1 MDISR
6 FCSHLQAE
14 GFVLYPE
21 RVKADGK
28 WHNCKLVDNAA
39 GKMAGA
45 YKVVNESLAFYKNW
59 RTGECKA
66 FTDQSI
72 TSEYGREKMRRD
84 MREQEWQLKQQY
96 FSAAKE
102 AYSKY
107 TSIEKNENQS
117 AYLEKKQVGNYG
129 AKIDEKGNLVIP
141 YRNENGYIR
150 TLQTIKPDGTKLFEK
165 GAEVKGNCHKINFS
179 FVDKLN
185 GEYFGKIFVGE
196 GYATMATVH
205 EATKYPCVVAANAG
219 NLKPVLEK
227 LAEKYPKA
235 QFVICADNDLSIRQE
250 RNGKE
255 TWANPGVE
263 AAINCTSINTE
274 KPINILIPDFSH
286 LDNSQHKFTDFND
299 LHCSTGLDAVRSQI
313 NQQLQEQAKY
323 NQRSLNQSES
333 PKFEL
338 LTIENNSVDFKNW
351 KHVAIFENADSAYIV
366 GINDTNGLDAFV
378 KSIGEEV
385 NIQESDLDV
394 DEYAEKVAESL
405 DFEMYNMD
413 EYIEKQ
419 QEIRDDGLAM

>member
-1 MDISR
+1 MDINK
-6 FCSHLQAE
+6 FCSHVQAD
-14 GFVLYPE
+14 GFMLYPE

-28 WHNCKLVDNAA
+28 WHNCKLIDNAA

-45 YKVVNESLAFYKNW
+45 YKIVNESLAFYKNW

-66 FTDQSI
+66 FTDKSI
-72 TSEYGREKMRRD
+72 TSEYGREKMQRD

-96 FSAAKE
+96 FSASKE

-107 TSIEKNENQS
+107 TAIETNDKQS
-117 AYLEKKQVGNYG
+117 EYLQKKQVGNYG
-129 AKIDEKGNLVIP
+129 AKIDDKGNLVIP

-179 FVDKLN
+179 FVDRSN

-255 TWANPGVE
+255 SWANPGVE
-263 AAINCTSINTE
+263 AAMNCMSVNTE
-274 KPINILIPDFSH
+274 KPITVLIPDFSH

-299 LHCSTGLDAVRSQI
+299 LHCSSGLEAVRNQI
-313 NQQLQEQAKY
+313 SQQLQEQSKY
-323 NQRSLNQSES
+323 NQRTVQQPES
-333 PKFEL
+333 NFEL
-338 LTIENNSVDFKNW
+338 LTLENNAINYKDW
-351 KHVAIFENADSAYIV
+351 KHVAVFENADNVYIV
-366 GINDTNGLDAFV
+366 GFDNKEGLDSFV
-378 KSIGEEV
+378 ESIGE
-385 NIQESDLDV
+385 NIEIDKSDLDI
-394 DEYAEKVAESL
+394 DEYTEKVAESL
-405 DFEMYNMD
+405 DFEMHNMND
-413 EYIEKQ
+413 YIENQ
-419 QEIRDDGLAM
+419 QEIRDDGLAI